1 MGTAEPVPFG
11 MLLRRFRLAAGRT
24 QAGLAEQSG
33 LSERAVNDL
42 ERDPRRVPR
51 LESVRLLADALGLSA
66 QDRAALL
73 AAARPQATG
82 APSHSATFSPRGT
95 PHPARHNLPAQLTPL
110 LGREDEVAAV
120 TALLRQDAVRLVTL
134 TGPGGVGKTRLGLQ
148 VAAELVDE
156 NADGVWFV
164 RLSRLVDPAL
174 VLPTIAHILGLQE
187 AGRQPVEAVL
197 REWLRR
203 RAVLLLLDN
212 FEQVAAAAQEV
223 AELLVTSPG
232 LKVLVTSRVGLHL
245 RGEQEVPVPPL
256 GLPSAA
262 GSPRLPPVERLSQ
275 YPAVALFLARAQ
287 EARPDFQ
294 VTSATAPAVLG
305 ICVRLDG
312 LPLAMELAAARLK
325 VLPPPAL
332 LRRLEQTLPLLV
344 GGARDLEARQ
354 QTMRATLA
362 WSEDLL
368 GPAEQ
373 RLFRRL
379 AVFVGG
385 FTLEAAEAVCAAP
398 AGAEPLGLDV
408 LAGLGALVEQSL
420 VQPQTG
426 DNEGEGGEARFRL
439 LYVVRE
445 YALERLEASDG
456 GREADALWR
465 AHAIYHLEQVE
476 ERALAV
482 YGPAG
487 AAWVGRLEHDH
498 DNFRA
503 ALAWAR
509 ERGEAELGLRLAASL
524 GPFWY
529 VRGFF
534 TEGRGWV
541 EELLVLAPHAA
552 WAGDDGG
559 AGASGVAGVS
569 AVARAKALAVASTF
583 AGVQEDIE
591 QALVAAEE
599 AAALA
604 RGRKAGWAAGVAL
617 QMLGQVAWARGD
629 LQQATAY
636 LEESVVQL
644 QAVGEPWLA
653 ASYLTGV
660 GFIALDRGDLER
672 ATACCEESLVFAR
685 RAGADYPEGLALRV
699 LADVARQRGDLAGA
713 EGLGREQL
721 LIWHRLGAPANLA
734 RNLEGLA
741 LTAAADGADGERAR
755 AARVARLLGAAAAL
769 REQVGAPLRAGR
781 RANMERETAVARA
794 ALGEA
799 AWAAAFA
806 AGRALTL
813 EEAITEALGD
823 DESAEA

>member
-51 LESVRLLADALGLSA
+51 LESVRLLADALGLSP

-73 AAARPQATG
+73 AAARPQA
-82 APSHSATFSPRGT
+82 ARALSHSATVSPRGT
-95 PHPARHNLPAQLTPL
+95 PHPARHNLPVQLTPL

-156 NADGVWFV
+156 YADGVWFV

-197 REWLRR
+197 REWLRT

-212 FEQVAAAAQEV
+212 FEQVAAAAPEV
-223 AELLVTSPG
+223 AELLAASPG
-232 LKVLVTSRVGLHL
+232 LKVLVTSRMGLHL
-245 RGEQEVPVPPL
+245 RGEQEVSVLPL
-256 GLPSAA
+256 GLPWRA
-262 GSPRLPPVERLSQ
+262 GPASLPPVERLSQ
-275 YPAVALFLARAQ
+275 YAAVALFLARAR

-305 ICVRLDG
+305 ICARLDG
-312 LPLAMELAAARLK
+312 LPLAIELAAARLK

-408 LAGLGALVEQSL
+408 LAGLGVLVDQSL
-420 VQPQTG
+420 VQSQTG
-426 DNEGEGGEARFRL
+426 DDEEGEEGEGGEARFRL

-445 YALERLEASDG
+445 YALERLEASG
-456 GREADALWR
+456 EADALRR
-465 AHAIYHLEQVE
+465 AHAIYYLGQVE

-487 AAWVGRLEHDH
+487 VAWMGRLEHDH

-541 EELLVLAPHAA
+541 EGLLALAPRAA
-552 WAGDDGG
+552 GVGDDGG
-559 AGASGVAGVS
+559 AGAPGVAGVS

-591 QALVAAEE
+591 RALVAAEE

-604 RGRKAGWAAGVAL
+604 RGRQAGWATGVAL
-617 QMLGQVAWARGD
+617 QMLGQVAWAGGD
-629 LQQATAY
+629 LHRATAY
-636 LEESVVQL
+636 LEESVAQL
-644 QAVGEPWLA
+644 QAVGEPGLA

-660 GFIALDRGDLER
+660 GLIALDRGDLER
-672 ATACCEESLVFAR
+672 ATACCEESLAFAR

-721 LIWHRLGAPANLA
+721 LVWKRVGAPANLA

-741 LTAAADGADGERAR
+741 LTAAADGEGAR
-755 AARVARLLGAAAAL
+755 AARAARLLGAAAAL
-769 REQVGAPLRAGR
+769 RERVGAPLRAGR
-781 RANMERETAVARA
+781 RANMEREAAVAQA

-813 EEAITEALGD
+813 EGAITEALGD